1 MDRGLKRKDF
11 GGGYQQNYPYHSS
24 KKIYF
29 TPVNTTPPLT
39 QTEFEGLVID
49 YLTCNPDMKI
59 DSLTLLRN
67 IQNCYRTNDNS
78 IYVFKTFSI
87 NEIIRDLY
95 NRELIDIKDIN
106 IGLKRAYLITKIHE
120 QSLKK
125 YKAENSENFSIKFNM
140 DKYSETSKKIAM
152 DFLSGNLQD
161 LTKNDYLFQ
170 SMYSTDKNNINELN
184 SITKFIYTSD
194 KNLLGKKTEKNNIED
209 DTEYKNEIL
218 EILQQDEFSEDKSKN
233 GKNIEDKLNDL
244 IYRPSAKALLKSDN
258 YQEQADALKQSLQTS
273 NYNTDYSKV
282 MEKIKNK

>member
-67 IQNCYRTNDNS
+67 IQNCYRANDNS

-87 NEIIRDLY
+87 NDIIRDLY
-95 NRELIDIKDIN
+95 SHELIEAQEIL
-106 IGLKRAYLITKIHE
+106 IGLKRAYLITKIDE

-125 YKAENSENFSIKFNM
+125 YKADNIDSFSIKFNM
-140 DKYSETSKKIAM
+140 DKYAETSKKM
-152 DFLSGNLQD
+152 
-161 LTKNDYLFQ
+161 KNSSKKPVNPNPKPVILP
-170 SMYSTDKNNINELN
+170 KPGEGVNI
-184 SITKFIYTSD
+184 
-194 KNLLGKKTEKNNIED
+194 
-209 DTEYKNEIL
+209 
-218 EILQQDEFSEDKSKN
+218 
-233 GKNIEDKLNDL
+233 
-244 IYRPSAKALLKSDN
+244 
-258 YQEQADALKQSLQTS
+258 KQGCC
-273 NYNTDYSKV
+273 
-282 MEKIKNK
+282 

>member
-1 MDRGLKRKDF
+1 MTF
-11 GGGYQQNYPYHSS
+11 SHSSQFSAYCISS

-78 IYVFKTFSI
+78 IYVFKKFSI

-95 NRELIDIKDIN
+95 NHELIDIKEIN

-125 YKAENSENFSIKFNM
+125 YKADNSDNFTIKFNM

-152 DFLSGNLQD
+152 DYLCGNFQD
-161 LTKNDYLFQ
+161 VSKNDNLFH
-170 SMYSTDKNNINELN
+170 SMYSTENNNNLNTINN
-184 SITKFIYTSD
+184 YIYSSD
-194 KNLLGKKTEKNNIED
+194 QKLLGKKTENIYNED
-209 DTEYKNEIL
+209 DSEEKN
-218 EILQQDEFSEDKSKN
+218 
-233 GKNIEDKLNDL
+233 
-244 IYRPSAKALLKSDN
+244 
-258 YQEQADALKQSLQTS
+258 
-273 NYNTDYSKV
+273 
-282 MEKIKNK
+282 